1 MTFIVLMIIMEIDLL
16 KEKIMTTNKIKF
28 ASAYAP
34 PVACCEPKCKKTIK
48 DYRLDH
54 VTGNLEEIGEKPFY
68 DIIQSHLESC
78 KLDNILKRAQM
89 GDLSSLNARPGSY
102 LDLSDAP
109 SSLEE
114 VYQRGQNAKA
124 KFESLPADIR
134 ELFGNSYSN
143 FAKALSDGSFES
155 TIREH
160 FTASATAGT
169 AAGTAAASGI
179 GDSAASE

>member
-1 MTFIVLMIIMEIDLL
+1 MTKV
-16 KEKIMTTNKIKF
+16 KF

-34 PVACCEPKCKKTIK
+34 PVACCEPKCKKTIE

-54 VTGNLEEIGEKPFY
+54 TTGKLEKIGEKPFY
-68 DIIQSHLESC
+68 DIIQSYAESC

-114 VYQRGQNAKA
+114 VYQRGANAKD
-124 KFESLPADIR
+124 KFDKLPDELR

-143 FAKALSDGSFES
+143 FAKALSDGSFE
-155 TIREH
+155 TIIRDH
-160 FTASATAGT
+160 FTATSNGI
-169 AAGTAAASGI
+169 GSAAADNGSG
-179 GDSAASE
+179 GSANAESAS

>member
-1 MTFIVLMIIMEIDLL
+1 MI
-16 KEKIMTTNKIKF
+16 KIKF

-34 PVACCEPKCKKTIK
+34 PVACCEPKCKKTIE

-54 VTGNLEEIGEKPFY
+54 TTGKLEKIGDKPFY
-68 DIIQSHLESC
+68 DIIQSHAESC

-114 VYQRGQNAKA
+114 VYQRGANAKD
-124 KFESLPADIR
+124 KFDKLPDELR
-134 ELFGNSYSN
+134 DLFGNSYSN
-143 FAKALSDGSFES
+143 FAQALSDGSFE
-155 TIREH
+155 TIIRDH
-160 FTASATAGT
+160 FTATANGD
-169 AAGTAAASGI
+169 GAAAAANGSG
-179 GDSAASE
+179 GSADAESAS